1 MDSAVEIRPYRPSED
16 FEACRRVWTES
27 GWVDGAKNEEAFRLF
42 ADSSH
47 SVVGAV
53 RGAAECFVNIHPGTL
68 RYLERDVPLAC
79 VTGVTTSRIVRRQG
93 LAARATALALA
104 LEALAGTPVAAIGVF
119 EQGFYNRLGFG
130 NGPYEVWC
138 TLDPAQLMVHRSPRT
153 PVRLTAADWEAVHA
167 SRLRRCRWHGA
178 ATILPGELTRADMLW
193 DEKAFGLGYRNDA
206 GDLTHHIWCSTEKPR
221 RGPYTVEWMAFRTR
235 EEFHE
240 LIALIH
246 SLADQ
251 IHSIEI
257 HEPPGLQLQD
267 LLRQPFKGRRMT
279 EASPHVQRM
288 SSSAYW
294 QLRILDLVQAL
305 AATRLPNGPL
315 RFNLE
320 LTDPI
325 ATALPPDS
333 RWRGVAGSYVVTL
346 GPESGAEVGADPT
359 FDTVRASVNAFSRA
373 WLGVRSATALSWT
386 DDLDAPPELL
396 RSLDGVLSLP
406 TPACDWDY

>member
-1 MDSAVEIRPYRPSED
+1 MNCSAEIRPYRPSED

-42 ADSSH
+42 VDSSR
-47 SVVGAV
+47 SVVGVV
-53 RGAAECFVNIHPGTL
+53 RGSAECFVNVHPGTL
-68 RYLERDVPLAC
+68 HYLERDIPLAC

-93 LAARATALALA
+93 LAARTTAQALA

-130 NGPYEVWC
+130 NGPYEMWC
-138 TLDPAQLMVHRSPRT
+138 TFDPAQLIVHRSPRT
-153 PVRLTAADWEAVHA
+153 PVRLTAADWADAHA
-167 SRLRRCRWHGA
+167 CRLRRWRWHGA
-178 ATILPGELTRADMLW
+178 ATIQSGELTHADMLW
-193 DEKAFGLGYRNDA
+193 QEKAFGLGYRNDA

-221 RGPYTVEWMAFRTR
+221 RGPYSVEWMAFRTR
-235 EEFHE
+235 DEFHE

-251 IHSIEI
+251 IHSIEL

-294 QLRILDLVQAL
+294 QLRILDLTGTL
-305 AATRLPNGPL
+305 AATHLTNGPL

-325 ATALPPDS
+325 AAALPPDAP
-333 RWRGVAGSYVVTL
+333 WRGVAGSYVVTL
-346 GPESGAEVGADPT
+346 GPESGAEPGADPT
-359 FDTVRASVNAFSRA
+359 LGTVRASVNAFSRA
-373 WLGVRSATALSWT
+373 WLGVRTASALSWT
-386 DDLDAPPELL
+386 DELDASPELL
-396 RSLDGVLSLP
+396 ESLDRVLCLP
-406 TPACDWDY
+406 PPACDWDY